1 MKKLTTAILIVMVA
15 LLSVTLFA
23 SAGAGWCVIPQAK
36 AASSAAATATT
47 LHVEGMTCGSCATA
61 VKHVL
66 KKVDGVKD
74 ARVSYEE
81 KQAVVTYDANKVTP
95 EQIARA
101 VGEKLA
107 GYKATVA
114 K

>member
-1 MKKLTTAILIVMVA
+1 MKMLIAIFAATAA
-15 LLSVTLFA
+15 LLSVAATGAPRPVEAAKA
-23 SAGAGWCVIPQAK
+23 SAV
-36 AASSAAATATT
+36 STAT

-66 KKVDGVKD
+66 KSVGGVTD
-74 ARVSYEE
+74 ARVSFKE
-81 KQAVVTYDANKVTP
+81 KQAVVTYDPKTVTP

-107 GYKATVA
+107 GYTATVA